1 MNSPARW
8 NSCVTSKSRR
18 AVGSRLF
25 GGTCEVAENWGHPPS
40 KFSPKA
46 GPGGALPCCILPTR
60 ALFSLLQALFLH
72 FCASCWEI
80 LNGPQAWGCGT
91 VLYPKSYKTCVFLGE
106 NTWDKLCLGTSSVLM
121 KRQYTLDKVMYWQ
134 NCCDFR
140 LTGTCFAFLRIN
152 GLELPNSV
160 FVAIL

>member
-8 NSCVTSKSRR
+8 NSCVTSKSRS

-25 GGTCEVAENWGHPPS
+25 GGTCGVAENWGHPPS
-40 KFSPKA
+40 TFSPKA

-60 ALFSLLQALFLH
+60 ALFSLLQALFFH

-91 VLYPKSYKTCVFLGE
+91 VELSCILKATRHVFSWGKTHV
-106 NTWDKLCLGTSSVLM
+106 
-121 KRQYTLDKVMYWQ
+121 RQALFGYELS
-134 NCCDFR
+134 
-140 LTGTCFAFLRIN
+140 IN
-152 GLELPNSV
+152 ETTIHPG
-160 FVAIL
+160 